1 MGNHQPRSQILNGT
15 NTLAYLTIASVA
27 KMKSFVT
34 KTSGLC
40 YKHITIN
47 IWIITSDACTI
58 NFSRSLIDN
67 TKSIIGYSKS
77 ITEDHK

>member
-1 MGNHQPRSQILNGT
+1 MGNHQPRSQILNDT

-27 KMKSFVT
+27 KMKSSET
-34 KTSGLC
+34 MTSGLC

-47 IWIITSDACTI
+47 MWIIMSDACTI
-58 NFSRSLIDN
+58 NFSRCLIDN

-77 ITEDHK
+77 IIEDNK